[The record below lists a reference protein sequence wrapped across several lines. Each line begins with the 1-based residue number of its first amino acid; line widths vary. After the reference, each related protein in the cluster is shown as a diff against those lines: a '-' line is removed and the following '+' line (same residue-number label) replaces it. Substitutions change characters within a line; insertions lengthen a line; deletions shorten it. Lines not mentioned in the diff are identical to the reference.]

1 MSARRLYGIVF
12 ALAIVIYLPT
22 LPHFFVSDDFLNM
35 ERNSFRTIGEGLS
48 LFSAANTDFYR
59 PIPRLHFGLLLG
71 LFSDHVVV
79 WNAIGLLLHAIAS
92 VLAAALARELLGGG
106 KETAAAWA
114 GVLFAIHF
122 IHVEPVAWASGVT
135 TTWVTLFLFGA
146 LLLHRRGRRTGRARD
161 LAGAVACFAAAVQC
175 KETAVAFVPL
185 WLLTL
190 WVWPGRDGKGRPC
203 PRYPGVAEAA
213 PFAVVLGAYLLV
225 IAGIDRG
232 GDASPYRPGLG
243 AHVLKNAAFFALGGF
258 VPVRYWEVQEL
269 WTRSGGAVPFLAA
282 LLPRVA
288 LSVPIAAGA
297 AGVVAALARGGR
309 DVRGALA
316 WILAAATPFLL
327 LPGSGER
334 FLYLPSF
341 GACLAAGL
349 ALQAAPGRLPA
360 ARRRVGGWA
369 VGGAAVALCVAG
381 NLDRQSDW
389 ILAGRWTHSIVG
401 RWGYLKARPAEE
413 RIEFVGI
420 PGSYRSA
427 WLFRNGFDSMTR
439 LYWHGRSY
447 WRAEESEGRGEPDVR
462 MQVVLGKRG
471 TVAMATDGPGLYG
484 RETTAPGAGEGV
496 SGGPPG
502 PGDP

>member
-35 ERNSFRTIGEGLS
+35 ERNAFRTIGEGLS
-48 LFSAANTDFYR
+48 LFSAANTDFFR

-71 LFSDHVVV
+71 LFSDRVVV
-79 WNAIGLLLHAIAS
+79 WNAVGLLLHAIAS
-92 VLAAALARELLGGG
+92 VLAAALARDLLGRG

-122 IHVEPVAWASGVT
+122 MHVEPVVWASGVT
-135 TTWVTLFLFGA
+135 TTWVTLFVFGA
-146 LLLHRRGRRTGRARD
+146 LLLHRRSRRTGRARD

-190 WVWPGRDGKGRPC
+190 WVWPGRDGKGRTY
-203 PRYPGVAEAA
+203 PRFPTVAEAT

-225 IAGIDRG
+225 IGGIDRG

-243 AHVLKNAAFFALGGF
+243 SHVPKNAAFFALGGF
-258 VPVRYWEVQEL
+258 VPIRYWEVQEL
-269 WTRSGGAVPFLAA
+269 WARSGGAVPFLAA
-282 LLPRVA
+282 LLPRIG
-288 LSVPIAAGA
+288 LSVPILAGA
-297 AGVVAALARGGR
+297 AGLGAALVRGGR

-349 ALQAAPGRLPA
+349 AVQAAPGWFRA
-360 ARRRVGGWA
+360 GRRRAGGLA
-369 VGGAAVALCVAG
+369 VAGAAVALCVAG

-389 ILAGRWTHSIVG
+389 IRAGRWTHSIVG
-401 RWGYLKARPAEE
+401 RWGYLKARPVEE
-413 RIEFVGI
+413 KIEFVGI

-427 WLFRNGFDSMTR
+427 WLFRNGFDSMAR
-439 LYWHGRSY
+439 LYWQGREY
-447 WRAEESEGRGEPDVR
+447 WRAEESAGRGEPDVR
-462 MQVVLGKRG
+462 MQVVLGRNG
-471 TVAMATDGPGLYG
+471 TVAMTTDGPGLLG
-484 RETTAPGAGEGV
+484 RDTSTPGAPEGA
-496 SGGPPG
+496 SGGAPG
-502 PGDP
+502 PGGS